1 MIACYKHKFLT
12 VDIPKTGTRTLRE
25 TLAPLKVISILG
37 EPKTQAE
44 FYQHDKLSRIKKTF
58 DIKFKETND
67 PVWDIDKYYI
77 FTIIRDPWSR
87 YFSFFNYFKTAS
99 ENYEKFLSGNIQGW
113 TEAQIHQG
121 KSSHAF
127 FNNGLSKKDLMKRI
141 VQNNDDQGSF
151 FIYNDNVH
159 ATHVA
164 RFEDL
169 KSEILSFCDLFSL
182 ENPVVTHGNKGEYS
196 IKMNEFYDQE
206 IVDLIAE
213 REKVLLKHYNFNYDS

>member
-1 MIACYKHKFLT
+1 MIASYKHKFLT

-37 EPKTQAE
+37 EPNTQSE

-58 DIKFKETND
+58 DIKFKQTND
-67 PVWDIDKYYI
+67 PIWDINKYYI
-77 FTIIRDPWSR
+77 FTIIRNPWSR

-99 ENYEKFLSGNIQGW
+99 ENYENFLSGNVKGW

-121 KSSHAF
+121 KTSYSF

-151 FIYNDNVH
+151 FIYNDHVH
-159 ATHVA
+159 VNHVA

-169 KSEILSFCDLFSL
+169 KSEILGFCDLFSL
-182 ENPVVTHGNKGEYS
+182 ENPTVTHGNKGEYS
-196 IKMNEFYDQE
+196 TTMNEFYDQE

-213 REKVLLKHYNFNYDS
+213 REKVLLKHYNFNYDN